1 MDYKDTINLPKTDFP
16 MKANLSEK
24 EPEILKRWE
33 GLYEKLRAQRKGN
46 NFLYCT
52 MGHLTPT
59 ATSI

>member
-33 GLYEKLRAQRKGN
+33 GLYEKLRAQRKGKQL
-46 NFLYCT
+46 FVL
-52 MGHLTPT
+52 H
-59 ATSI
+59 